1 MMVLLGSIFGFLS
14 STVPDLFKMWQDK
27 RNKEHEIV
35 LLQMQMENA
44 RQAHSDR
51 LEEINAGAD
60 IEETKALYQTYTV
73 GVGWV
78 DALNG
83 TVRPVIA
90 YSYFALY
97 AAIKLIVLYYLMS
110 KGMGVVQVIPAS
122 PELPWLNGV
131 ATVTIN
137 PALWDDEDKT
147 IFAAI
152 ISFYFGARAMS
163 RMRKGH

>member
-14 STVPDLFKMWQDK
+14 STVPDLFKLIQDK

-35 LLQMQMENA
+35 LLKLQMENA
-44 RQAHSDR
+44 RQVHTER

-60 IEETKALYQTYTV
+60 ISETQALYKTYST
-73 GVGWV
+73 GIDWV

-90 YSYFALY
+90 YSYFVLY
-97 AAIKLIVLYYLMS
+97 AAIKLMVLIHLMNT
-110 KGMGVVQVIPAS
+110 GVPLVHVTPAS

-131 ATVTIN
+131 PMAAIN
-137 PALWDDEDKT
+137 PALWDEWDQT
-147 IFAAI
+147 IFAVI